1 MKKREDLPKKTA
13 RRIVLNRETLRQ
25 LNASELQD
33 AGGQKPKPTGATCS
47 GWPPCTC

>member
-1 MKKREDLPKKTA
+1 MKKLQDLQKKPA
-13 RRIVLNRETLRQ
+13 RKITLSRETLRQ

-33 AGGQKPKPTGATCS
+33 AAGQRKPTGPTCS